1 MPLAALIYL
10 STSFLVV
17 ISLKML
23 IHALLYAL
31 SYSYL
36 KTEKK
41 KKSKFDTKSR
51 CSTFYLR
58 IFYHSD

>member
-1 MPLAALIYL
+1 MPLAALNYL

-17 ISLKML
+17 ISPKML
-23 IHALLYAL
+23 IHALLHAL

-41 KKSKFDTKSR
+41 KKVNLIQIPDVA
-51 CSTFYLR
+51 
-58 IFYHSD
+58 HSI

>member
-41 KKSKFDTKSR
+41 KKK
-51 CSTFYLR
+51 
-58 IFYHSD
+58 

>member
-1 MPLAALIYL
+1 
-10 STSFLVV
+10 
-17 ISLKML
+17 ML

-41 KKSKFDTKSR
+41 KKVNLIQNPDVAHSVWEYSITVTKKAS
-51 CSTFYLR
+51 SATKQL
-58 IFYHSD
+58 